1 MNEVEKEGLTPEEI
15 ERLERVERR
24 RNVEAQLE
32 DFRAEVKADDEKRE
46 KRREERR
53 RFRARLYYILLAL
66 LIIGI
71 VAFLVIKRDLIWN

>member
-1 MNEVEKEGLTPEEI
+1 MSYISQGMDYGKRSGGDGIADAGSGFLKTI
-15 ERLERVERR
+15 
-24 RNVEAQLE
+24 
-32 DFRAEVKADDEKRE
+32 RAEVKADDEKRE